1 MNPERSIYFKV
12 VGHESQDVA
21 EFLSVTSISD
31 TSSTARVLLEAVSTN
46 AYDAFSIKV
55 CYNYGSYANLQDL
68 CDESVQHSVINAIGE
83 CFGDFEVALDLARV
97 IPIE

>member
-1 MNPERSIYFKV
+1 M
-12 VGHESQDVA
+12 Q
-21 EFLSVTSISD
+21 
-31 TSSTARVLLEAVSTN
+31 LEKVSTS
-46 AYDAFSIKV
+46 ALDTFKIKV